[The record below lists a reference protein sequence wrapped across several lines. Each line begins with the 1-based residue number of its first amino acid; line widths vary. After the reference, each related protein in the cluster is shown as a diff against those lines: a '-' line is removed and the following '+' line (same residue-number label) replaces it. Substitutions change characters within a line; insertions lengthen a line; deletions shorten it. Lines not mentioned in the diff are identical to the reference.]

1 VTQERTTAGHGWL
14 EPPLLAAKWAIF
26 HLLCRGELNRY
37 LALRGRIVKLASA
50 WGLYERAHLKFLAG
64 YLRPG
69 DTAIDVGANLGAYS
83 LAMSRAVGAAGQVL
97 AFEPI
102 DEVYR
107 QLQFNC
113 RGLANVRCFNLALSD
128 REEAEAKMQVPLLF
142 GSIPEPSLASLRL
155 MEISFVKKSAPRSVR
170 VTRLDACLGEVT
182 GVRFIKADIEGQELA
197 FLRGAV
203 RSLARF
209 RPLVQVEVIDMA
221 SVLGSWEEFAAANGY
236 RLCRLGRNGRLET
249 LEPGVGIREINFY
262 LAPREAAA

>member
-1 VTQERTTAGHGWL
+1 MKPTVAGFGWL
-14 EPPLLAAKWAIF
+14 EPPLLAAKWTLF
-26 HLLCRGELNRY
+26 HLLCLGDIDRY

-83 LAMSRAVGAAGQVL
+83 LAMSRAVGATGQVL

-107 QLQFNC
+107 QLQANC
-113 RGLANVRCFNLALSD
+113 RDSANVRCFNVALSD
-128 REEAEAKMQVPLLF
+128 REEAEAQMQVPLLF
-142 GSIPEPSLASLRL
+142 GSIPEPSLASLQL
-155 MEISFVKKSAPRSVR
+155 MKISFVKHSAPRTVR
-170 VTRLDACLGEVT
+170 VTRLDDCLGDT
-182 GVRFIKADIEGQELA
+182 TSVRLIKADIEGQELA

-209 RPLVQVEVIDMA
+209 RPLVQVEVIGMA
-221 SVLGSWEEFAAANGY
+221 SVRASWEEFAAANGY
-236 RLCRLGRNGRLET
+236 RLCHLGRGGKLET
-249 LEPGVGIREINFY
+249 IAPGAEIPEINFY
-262 LAPREAAA
+262 LVPREAAA